1 MAIPTGVGDRQHQ
14 SFMESGT
21 GKTAR
26 RVHVSGGTV
35 DALTAV
41 VGTVNIVAILGTIT
55 NLQSGTITTVGALQ
69 TGTIDM
75 VKAGTLDM
83 VKAATVSMVT
93 AGTIDTVKMVQDGTL
108 SMLKAGTIDK
118 IASGTIDT
126 VSMLSAGTVTTV
138 GMVQAGTLDM
148 VKAATVSML
157 TAGTITTVAMVQA
170 GTLDMLK
177 AGTVTLSTLIAGE
190 QQTQDIM
197 KVEQQV
203 LYSVCTVDA
212 AVKSAAGRYWGFYV
226 NSTNAGTISIY
237 DAASATGVA
246 IQGTIVPAAGLHVF
260 PFSVTM
266 ATGIYFDLVGG
277 TISALL
283 FYQ

>member
-1 MAIPTGVGDRQHQ
+1 MAIPANVGDLNKQ
-14 SFMESGT
+14 SYVEDGT
-21 GKTAR
+21 GIPAK
-26 RVHVSGGTV
+26 RVHVTGGTV
-35 DALTAV
+35 DSITGV
-41 VGTVNIVAILGTIT
+41 VGTVNIIAILGTIST
-55 NLQSGTITTVGALQ
+55 INMVQAGTLDLLKAGTIS
-69 TGTIDM
+69 I
-75 VKAGTLDM
+75 VKAGTIDTNKMLQDGTLSM

-93 AGTIDTVKMVQDGTL
+93 
-108 SMLKAGTIDK
+108 
-118 IASGTIDT
+118 
-126 VSMLSAGTVTTV
+126 
-138 GMVQAGTLDM
+138 AGTLDM

-157 TAGTITTVAMVQA
+157 TAGTIDTVKMVQAGTLDMVKAATVSMMTAGTIDTVKMIQA

-197 KVEQQV
+197 KTEQQV
-203 LYSVCTVDA
+203 LYSLCTADTQ
-212 AVKSAAGRYWGFYV
+212 VKATAGRYWGFYV

-246 IQGTIVPAAGLHVF
+246 IQGSIVPAVGTSHVF
-260 PFSVTM
+260 PVSVTM

-277 TISALL
+277 TISVLL